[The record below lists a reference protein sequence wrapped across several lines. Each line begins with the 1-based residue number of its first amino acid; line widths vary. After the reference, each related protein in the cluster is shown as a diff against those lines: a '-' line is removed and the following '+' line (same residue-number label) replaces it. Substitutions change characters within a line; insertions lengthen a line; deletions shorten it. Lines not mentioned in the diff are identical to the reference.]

1 MGRSILNQQE
11 ARYAEHPY
19 IHGTWNGMEVD
30 LVPCYKIDSTEH
42 LISAVDRTP
51 FHTRYV
57 REHLKEDQKNDVRL
71 LKQFMKG
78 IGTYGAEA
86 RTRGF
91 SGYFLE
97 LLVLRYGT
105 FKDVINAMAGWT
117 NGTVLSLERAGGKR
131 FNDPLVFFDP
141 VDPARNVAS
150 ALSVG
155 SFARAIYAAH
165 IWPTR
170 GKSSFSQIRKDRSVL
185 RHSEER

>member
-1 MGRSILNQQE
+1 ML
-11 ARYAEHPY
+11 
-19 IHGTWNGMEVD
+19 
-30 LVPCYKIDSTEH
+30 KIDSTEH

-57 REHLKEDQKNDVRL
+57 KEHLKEDQKNDVRL

-91 SGYFLE
+91 SGYLLE

-105 FKDVINAMAGWT
+105 FKDVISAMAGWT
-117 NGTVLSLERAGGKR
+117 NGTVLSLERAGAKR

-141 VDPARNVAS
+141 VDPSRN
-150 ALSVG
+150 
-155 SFARAIYAAH
+155 
-165 IWPTR
+165 IWH
-170 GKSSFSQIRKDRSVL
+170 L
-185 RHSEER
+185 RYP